1 MQALDCEEGA
11 IQTLCLFC
19 KNTNSYLDSSLTK
32 TFESAPCY
40 TRKGVRDSDDDTW
53 NTLLE
58 DEIGTRWSLAVVRA
72 GLEGHVD
79 SRFREELALL
89 YGVHSHHLGVGLT
102 TTVMISLTDDA
113 SRVHYD
119 CSNHWIGRGMPQS
132 QGC

>member
-1 MQALDCEEGA
+1 MFALSGEEGC
-11 IQTLCLFC
+11 IDLLSLFGE
-19 KNTNSYLDSSLTK
+19 NSHDDFYSSLTK

-89 YGVHSHHLGVGLT
+89 YGVHSHYLGVGLT